1 MDPPSL
7 FRSDLRILDPA
18 ARALTVK
25 VSVVLGL
32 VRRSLRGWF
41 LVLVAVPRLP
51 IPKQAPSGQR
61 EEVRIVSLLGAEAYA
76 WRSGSR
82 LR

>member
-7 FRSDLRILDPA
+7 FRDDLRVLDPA

-41 LVLVAVPRLP
+41 LVLVAFPCLP